1 VTRHGLGCTLLA
13 IVTLII
19 ASGCVHVPPMQPQA
33 PTPAASCRQ
42 VVGDDPIRW
51 IGPDVARDRLRLAE
65 WCETVG
71 PVLVHRADGSSAA
84 SAGAGELAVV
94 SWNTH
99 VGGGDVHELLVRL
112 RRGDF
117 TGGTP
122 QHRLVVLLQ
131 EVFRRG
137 DGVPRRVAEGLPVP
151 HRIATAPPAGARRDV
166 REIAAAE
173 GMSFVYAP
181 AMRNGRDNVDPEDR
195 GNAILT
201 TETLGDVTVIELPM
215 ERQRRVAIAA
225 AIMSGASWSDA
236 RPLVAVTAH
245 FDTGLAL
252 TRGGPMAARRR
263 QADALVNA
271 LALVPAPDVIIG
283 GDFNSWLGDA
293 EPAVQHLSRV
303 FPERAEHEPATWRG
317 AGVEAT
323 LDHMFVGLEEGDAVT
338 RRVPRRF
345 GSDHYPLITT
355 IARD

>member
-1 VTRHGLGCTLLA
+1 VTRHGLGCTLPA

-33 PTPAASCRQ
+33 PAPAASCRQ
-42 VVGDDPIRW
+42 VVGDDSIRW
-51 IGPDVARDRLRLAE
+51 IGPDVARDRSRLAA
-65 WCETVG
+65 WCQTVG
-71 PVLVHRADGSSAA
+71 PVLVHRVDGSSVA
-84 SAGAGELAVV
+84 SDESGELAVV

-137 DGVPRRVAEGLPVP
+137 SGVPRRVAEGLPVP
-151 HRIATAPPAGARRDV
+151 HRIASAPAAGARRDV
-166 REIAAAE
+166 CEIAAAE
-173 GMSFVYAP
+173 GMSFVYVP
-181 AMRNGRDNVDPEDR
+181 AMRNGRDDADPEDR

-225 AIMSGASWSDA
+225 AITPGASWPDR

-245 FDTGLAL
+245 LDTGLAL

-271 LALVPAPDVIIG
+271 LALLPTSDVVIG

-293 EPAVQHLSRV
+293 ESSVQHVRRW
-303 FPERAEHEPATWRG
+303 FPERVQHEPPTWT
-317 AGVEAT
+317 AGGIQAT
-323 LDHMFVGLEEGDAVT
+323 LDHMFVRLEDGGAAT
-338 RRVPRRF
+338 RRVPQRF